1 MVIWTVLQVS
11 GGSLWFHPLLN
22 TNNPSYFRTIVKLQ
36 YQPWE
41 GQALRPWGP
50 GMTGVEGDSSE
61 NAHAGSHT
69 LKLFGEVLKLST
81 TAAPQKHGVQQVA

>member
-11 GGSLWFHPLLN
+11 GGSLWSHLLLN
-22 TNNPSYFRTIVKLQ
+22 TNNPSYFRTILRPNCNTNQ
-36 YQPWE
+36 GR

-61 NAHAGSHT
+61 NAHRDYLVLT
-69 LKLFGEVLKLST
+69 LSNCSGK
-81 TAAPQKHGVQQVA
+81 P